1 MVHRQGW
8 LLHKTCSQ
16 TDVYVPC
23 FLFVLMLNEMKT
35 NLFIV
40 YSFVYFLMYA
50 CSPVK
55 QTYEVC
61 FVADNTTDSVTWESF
76 LPESGTLN
84 VFYNICVDDSFLYC
98 LDFHNDSI
106 LKVYSLASTP
116 SVVGYAMQGQGPDDL
131 IFPLFTCE
139 IVQVGESI
147 RMVDVNAW
155 RMKEIKTVPTV
166 LGRVSLRGT
175 ALPIVPMMEDYAET
189 ASCIY
194 GTDIDTKNGA
204 FFMYDKV
211 ERKVTSI
218 GFNEEVDELVQ
229 GYSEE
234 SVPFLLS
241 GHLLLHPEAG
251 LCRTMKNSNS
261 LFFYNLQGELLKE
274 IVIGKERKWP
284 KDDGKKCLD
293 FSDEEKYTLSV
304 TGTEKVL
311 CVLYHGY
318 SLQAS
323 GQCSKI
329 LMFDWDGNL
338 VRIVQTDRDVSR
350 IAISP
355 DGKYLYGLAET
366 EEGGTDVVRL
376 NI

>member
-1 MVHRQGW
+1 
-8 LLHKTCSQ
+8 
-16 TDVYVPC
+16 
-23 FLFVLMLNEMKT
+23 MLNMIFFDHLLMKT

-40 YSFVYFLMYA
+40 CSFIYLLMYA
-50 CSPVK
+50 CSPAK

-61 FVADNTTDSVTWESF
+61 FVADNTTDSVTWELF
-76 LPESGTLN
+76 LSESRTLN

-106 LKVYSLASTP
+106 LKVYSLAFAP
-116 SVVGYAMQGQGPDDL
+116 SIVGYAMQGQGPDDL
-131 IFPLFTCE
+131 IFPLFTRE
-139 IVQVGESI
+139 IVQENQSVK
-147 RMVDVNAW
+147 MVDVNAW
-155 RMKEIKTVPTV
+155 RMKEIKTVPAV
-166 LGRVSLRGT
+166 FGRVSFRGT
-175 ALPIVPMMEDYAET
+175 ALPIIPMMEDYAET
-189 ASCIY
+189 DSCIY
-194 GTDIDTKNGA
+194 GTDIDAKNGA
-204 FFMYDKV
+204 FFMYDKT
-211 ERKVTSI
+211 ECKVTNI
-218 GFNEEVDELVQ
+218 GFSKEINELAQ
-229 GYSEE
+229 GYFGE

-251 LCRTMKNSNS
+251 LCRTMKNANS
-261 LFFYNLQGELLKE
+261 LLFYNLRGELLKE

-284 KDDGKKCLD
+284 KGDGKACLD
-293 FSDEEKYTLSV
+293 FSDEEKYILSV
-304 TGTEKVL
+304 TGTENIL

-318 SLQAS
+318 PLRAL

-338 VRIVQTDRDVSR
+338 VKIVQTDRDVSR